1 MAKKLTYSDEL
12 VNACV
17 EYCNSVE
24 PFASNPAYSIE
35 HRVNKG
41 RMAFPIPGDLQQ
53 KYINCLSDK
62 FLSNFDNSKIRII
75 VKEKHE
81 HLFSCLYPVDGVT
94 QGVFKHRDPIAKN
107 GWEHL
112 RINTL
117 LQLAESGGEPIIDN
131 KQIPAKEKEVWSLW
145 ANKSLHSAMPISGNK
160 RRILLSLGFHVEPT
174 YVPEVKKLLHDIV
187 DYAT

>member
-1 MAKKLTYSDEL
+1 MSNNLTISDDL
-12 VNACV
+12 TNACV
-17 EYCNSVE
+17 EYCNSVT
-24 PFASNPAYSIE
+24 PFASNTEYSIT
-35 HRVNKG
+35 HRINKG
-41 RMAFPIPGDLQQ
+41 RMSFPIPDDLQR
-53 KYINCLSDK
+53 KYINSLSDK
-62 FLSNFDNSKIRII
+62 FLSNFDNSKIKVI
-75 VKEKHE
+75 VKEKYPH
-81 HLFSCLYPVDGVT
+81 HFSCLYPADGIT